1 MIDPFVDIEWVRGH
15 LDEVVLAD
23 SRWYADGRSGRDAY
37 AAGHIPGAVF
47 VDLDTALTS
56 HEDPARGG
64 RHPLAE
70 PADFAAAMAALGFGD
85 DDTVIAYDDAG
96 GVIAARLVWMLR
108 VTGHEAAL
116 LDGGLGAW
124 PGPLATAPDRVRT
137 NDRIAAI
144 SANAPGGDGAFAKC
158 VRRNDRIAEISANAP
173 GGPADAPTGVRSSP
187 RIPGESANAT
197 GGGARFTARA
207 WPADRLASIDEVAAV
222 ASGGGVVLDARPAER
237 FAGAPDD
244 LDPRPGHIPGSR
256 SVPCRENVD
265 ADGRLLPLADLR
277 ARFAVDD
284 ATEVISSCGSG
295 VTACH
300 NLLAME
306 QAGLGRGRLFPGSW
320 SQWSRDPA
328 RPVQT
333 GAD

>member
-1 MIDPFVDIEWVRGH
+1 MIRPFVDIEWVREH
-15 LDEVVLAD
+15 RDEVVLAD
-23 SRWYADGRSGRDAY
+23 SRWYTDERSGREAY
-37 AAGHIPGAVF
+37 RAGHIPGAVF

-56 HEDPARGG
+56 HEDAAVGG

-70 PADFAAAMAALGFGD
+70 PEDFAAAMAALGIGD
-85 DDTVIAYDDAG
+85 DDTVVAYDDAG

-116 LDGGLGAW
+116 LDGGLAAW
-124 PGPLATAPDRVRT
+124 EGEIETSAIAGEPAT
-137 NDRIAAI
+137 
-144 SANAPGGDGAFAKC
+144 
-158 VRRNDRIAEISANAP
+158 
-173 GGPADAPTGVRSSP
+173 
-187 RIPGESANAT
+187 
-197 GGGARFTARA
+197 FTARP
-207 WPADRLASIDEVAAV
+207 WPAERLATIDETAAL
-222 ASGGGVVLDARPAER
+222 ATNGGAVLDARPADR

-244 LDPRPGHIPGSR
+244 LDPRAGHIPGSR
-256 SVPCRENVD
+256 SVPCRENLD
-265 ADGRLLPLADLR
+265 PDGRLLPVAELR
-277 ARFAVDD
+277 ARFAVED
-284 ATEVISSCGSG
+284 AAAVISSCGSG

-333 GAD
+333 GAG

>member
-1 MIDPFVDIEWVRGH
+1 MIPPFVDAEWTREH
-15 LDEVVLAD
+15 LAEVVLVD
-23 SRWYADGRSGRDAY
+23 SRWYADGGSGRDAY

-47 VDLDTALTS
+47 VDLDTALTGRVDAS
-56 HEDPARGG
+56 VGG

-70 PADFAAAMAALGFGD
+70 PTDFAAAMGALGIGD

-108 VTGHEAAL
+108 VIGHEAAL
-116 LDGGLGAW
+116 LDGGLAAWEGA
-124 PGPLATAPDRVRT
+124 PPDASVRT
-137 NDRIAAI
+137 SLQQMKE
-144 SANAPGGDGAFAKC
+144 SANAPAA
-158 VRRNDRIAEISANAP
+158 VRHLDVGITARE
-173 GGPADAPTGVRSSP
+173 PAT
-187 RIPGESANAT
+187 
-197 GGGARFTARA
+197 FTARP
-207 WPADRLASIDEVAAV
+207 WPAERLVTIDEAA
-222 ASGGGVVLDARPAER
+222 AAAAGAPLIDARPADR

-244 LDPRPGHIPGSR
+244 LDPRAGHIPGAR
-256 SVPCRENVD
+256 SVPCRENLD
-265 ADGRLLPLADLR
+265 AAGKLLPLADLR

-284 ATEVISSCGSG
+284 AAAVISYCGSG

-306 QAGLGRGRLFPGSW
+306 QAGLGDGGRLFTGSW

-333 GAD
+333 GVD